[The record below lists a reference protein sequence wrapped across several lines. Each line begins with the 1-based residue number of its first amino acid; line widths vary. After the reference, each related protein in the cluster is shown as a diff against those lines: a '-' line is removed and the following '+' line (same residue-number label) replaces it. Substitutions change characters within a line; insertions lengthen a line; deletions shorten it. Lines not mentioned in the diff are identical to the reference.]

1 MVAPGESARSRKI
14 APFEP
19 SPAGARVVSLRS
31 TPRAP
36 AATTFSR
43 DRVKDIQ
50 EPQLGRPR
58 SDRGDRAQAKTG
70 WRAILLVSSE
80 GAFGS
85 CENA

>member
-14 APFEP
+14 A
-19 SPAGARVVSLRS
+19 AVRAVARWGTRRFATLHS
-31 TPRAP
+31 RAP

-58 SDRGDRAQAKTG
+58 TDTGDRAQAKTG